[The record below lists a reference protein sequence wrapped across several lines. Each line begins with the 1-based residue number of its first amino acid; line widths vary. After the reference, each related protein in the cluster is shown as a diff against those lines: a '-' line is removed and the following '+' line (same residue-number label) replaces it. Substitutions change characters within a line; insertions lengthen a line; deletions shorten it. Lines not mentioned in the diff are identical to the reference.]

1 MAHNLCYSTLVIDPR
16 YDNIPG
22 VKYESF
28 EIGSRTFRFAQDVPS
43 LLPGILADLKSFRK
57 QAKKEM
63 AKSSGTMR
71 NVYNGK
77 QLAYKVSMNSVY
89 GFTGATHGM
98 LPCVAIAATT
108 TAEGRH
114 MIDQTKEHVEA
125 NFPGAVVRYGD
136 TDSVMVQFDV
146 EGRTGEE
153 AIAYSW
159 KLGEKAATMCNSL
172 FKKPKNLELE
182 KVYCPYFLYSKKRYA
197 AKMWTQDR
205 NGQMKMDCIDV
216 KGLQLVRRDNIPFVR
231 EVSKEI
237 LDVILESKNPDGARK
252 VARDRAVELLDGRV
266 SMEKL
271 TLSQKLADSY
281 KSTSLPHV
289 RVRDKIRERE
299 PGSEPQSGDRVP
311 FVLVDTGDPG
321 HKQFEKAEDP
331 TWAKNN
337 DLPLDYR
344 SYFTNKFM
352 NPVCDLLAPL
362 IPNPQE
368 VIFGD
373 FIPKKKPRKK
383 PMSSGGERK
392 IEDLFAMHRLKQKS
406 VL

>member
-1 MAHNLCYSTLVIDPR
+1 
-16 YDNIPG
+16 
-22 VKYESF
+22 
-28 EIGSRTFRFAQDVPS
+28 
-43 LLPGILADLKSFRK
+43 
-57 QAKKEM
+57 
-63 AKSSGTMR
+63 
-71 NVYNGK
+71 
-77 QLAYKVSMNSVY
+77 
-89 GFTGATHGM
+89 
-98 LPCVAIAATT
+98 
-108 TAEGRH
+108 
-114 MIDQTKEHVEA
+114 
-125 NFPGAVVRYGD
+125 
-136 TDSVMVQFDV
+136 
-146 EGRTGEE
+146 
-153 AIAYSW
+153 
-159 KLGEKAATMCNSL
+159 
-172 FKKPKNLELE
+172 
-182 KVYCPYFLYSKKRYA
+182 
-197 AKMWTQDR
+197 
-205 NGQMKMDCIDV
+205 
-216 KGLQLVRRDNIPFVR
+216 
-231 EVSKEI
+231 
-237 LDVILESKNPDGARK
+237 
-252 VARDRAVELLDGRV
+252 
-266 SMEKL
+266 MEKL

-344 SYFTNKFM
+344 YYFTNKFM

-392 IEDLFAMHRLKQKS
+392 IEDLFAMHRLKQKN